1 MPGTNQTTQ
10 QKALAINLAAR
21 WYGSLAEIGGGQEVG
36 RWFFKVGG
44 AAGSVAKTISAYDM
58 SISDGVYGQ
67 SKRYVSRERLQ
78 AMLEHE
84 FTQVADQLR
93 ETHGERRCFFAF
105 ADTVATRRFRSPEHG
120 RGWIG
125 VRFQTQPRSEPSQIT
140 LHAHLLDA
148 SADRE
153 QDALGVLG
161 VNLIH
166 GAFFL
171 HEQPLDLIAS
181 LMDGLSRDRVEIDMI
196 KLSGPAFQGVD
207 NRLMSLELVKQGHT
221 DAAMFTAEGEVVQP
235 SEVLH
240 KRPILVERG
249 HFRPITNLTLDILER
264 ARDAFLNEPGVER
277 QEPVIIAEMSLRN
290 LIHTPDLG
298 QQDFLARAD
307 TLAALG
313 FNVLISRL
321 EHDYETAEYLA
332 SYTDRLIGFAVG
344 MPVVK
349 LLVREQFYS
358 HLAGGVLEA
367 VGRLFKRSVKLY
379 IYPWR
384 DPASGR
390 IETIDD
396 VALPEPWPHLRR
408 LLRGLGRIE
417 PVQAANEAW
426 LSIEQDH
433 VLSLIK
439 QADDSWE
446 SKVPQKVAQMIKVRR
461 LFGRADDGHRGPGV
475 GVGSGLCHPG
485 SCGDAS
491 DALSS
496 R

>member
-1 MPGTNQTTQ
+1 MPATTPTTQ
-10 QKALAINLAAR
+10 QKALAINLAAK
-21 WYGSLAEIGGGQEVG
+21 WYGSFAEIGAGQEVG

-58 SISDGVYGQ
+58 AISDGVYGQ

-84 FTQVADQLR
+84 FAQVSEQL
-93 ETHGERRCFFAF
+93 HDKQGDKRCFFAF
-105 ADTVATRRFRSPEHG
+105 ADTVATRRFHSADHG

-125 VRFQTQPRSEPSQIT
+125 IRFQTQPRAEPSQIT

-166 GAFFL
+166 GAFLL
-171 HEQPLDLIAS
+171 HERPLDLIAT
-181 LMDGLSRDRVEIDMI
+181 LMDDLSRDRVEIDMI

-207 NRLMSLELVKQGHT
+207 NRLMSLELVKQGYT
-221 DAAMFTAEGEVVQP
+221 DAAMFTAGGEVVQP
-235 SEVLH
+235 SEVLY
-240 KRPILVERG
+240 KKPILVERG
-249 HFRPITNLTLDILER
+249 HFRPITNLTHDILER
-264 ARDAFLNEPGVER
+264 SREAFLKEPGVEH

-290 LIHTPDLG
+290 LIHTPELA

-313 FNVLISRL
+313 FNVLVSRL

-332 SYTDRLIGFAVG
+332 SYTDSPIGFAVG
-344 MPVVK
+344 MPAVK
-349 LLVREQFYS
+349 LLVREQFYT

-379 IYPWR
+379 IYPAR
-384 DPASGR
+384 DPATGR
-390 IETIDD
+390 IETMDD
-396 VALPEPWPHLRR
+396 VALPEPWPHLHR
-408 LLRGLGRIE
+408 LLRTLGRIE
-417 PVQAANEAW
+417 LVRPANEAW
-426 LSIEQDH
+426 LSIDQDY
-433 VLSLIK
+433 VRSLIE
-439 QADDSWE
+439 QGEESWR
-446 SKVPQKVAQMIKVRR
+446 SLVPARVAQMITSRQ
-461 LFGRADDGHRGPGV
+461 LFRSEAGAQEVHRA
-475 GVGSGLCHPG
+475 
-485 SCGDAS
+485 A
-491 DALSS
+491 
-496 R
+496 